1 MSSLKEGDMRSAI
14 LILITLFFILGCAR
28 IKVEAPADPIKLDI
42 SMRLDVYQHVQ
53 KDIDAIESIVSG
65 DKKEIK
71 SPDDKQ
77 GFLGYFN
84 SYAFAQEEKGLSP
97 EVEQAALRRRNR
109 SNEIISLQQKA
120 IIGENKAGLIEIRNA
135 LGDSSAEQLVK
146 AENDDRML
154 IYYSLAK
161 KNNAPVEEI
170 QKLYAARLQK
180 DAPSGTPIEV
190 FNQSSSAFEWKIK

>member
-1 MSSLKEGDMRSAI
+1 MRSAI

-28 IKVEAPADPIKLDI
+28 IKVEAPADPIKVDI

-84 SYAFAQEEKGLSP
+84 SYAFAQEEEGLNP

-109 SNEIISLQQKA
+109 SNEIISLQGKG
-120 IIGENKAGLIEIRNA
+120 IIGENKDGLIEVRNTA
-135 LGDSSAEQLVK
+135 DGSFSRHLIK
-146 AENDDRML
+146 TENDDRMF
-154 IYYSLAK
+154 IYNSLAR
-161 KNNAPVEEI
+161 KNNTSVEEI

-190 FNQSSSAFEWKIK
+190 FNQSSGAFEWKIK